1 LLNEDDYHD
10 LQALLSLASSTL
22 QEAKQT
28 LLNGPDHWA
37 KEQIDKMLTQ
47 LNDEISVAATLVDE
61 SYVVVSSDAM
71 TFPDKLREWYDLD
84 G

>member
-1 LLNEDDYHD
+1 MLDEDDYQD
-10 LQALLSLASSTL
+10 LRGLLSLASSTL

-28 LLNGPDHWA
+28 LRNGPDHWA

-61 SYVVVSSDAM
+61 SYIVVASDDL
-71 TFPDKLREWYDLD
+71 TSPEGLLD

>member
-1 LLNEDDYHD
+1 MLDEDDYQD
-10 LQALLSLASSTL
+10 LRGLLSLASSTL

-28 LLNGPDHWA
+28 LRNGPDHWA

-47 LNDEISVAATLVDE
+47 LKDEISVAATLVDE
-61 SYVVVSSDAM
+61 SYIVVSSDEL
-71 TFPDKLREWYDLD
+71 TFPEELLD

>member
-1 LLNEDDYHD
+1 MLDKDDYQD
-10 LQALLSLASSTL
+10 LRGLLSLASSTL

-28 LLNGPDHWA
+28 LRNGPDHWA

-47 LNDEISVAATLVDE
+47 LKDEISVAATLVDE
-61 SYVVVSSDAM
+61 SYVVVSSDEL
-71 TFPDKLREWYDLD
+71 TFPDGLLD

>member
-1 LLNEDDYHD
+1 MLDEDDYQD
-10 LQALLSLASSTL
+10 LRGLLSLASSTL

-28 LLNGPDHWA
+28 LRDGPDHWA

-61 SYVVVSSDAM
+61 SYVVVSSDEL
-71 TFPDKLREWYDLD
+71 TFPEGLLD